1 MNNKDHIEFL
11 KKWDLLISEFNTW
24 SNDNPLKKIFYDKFR
39 FKNFSIWWCSN
50 FINRFNTLDPLW
62 LEDMFYIKYNKIKN
76 KKKKRISIFS
86 NFLKS
91 FLSSLLSFVVSK
103 FILKNSIIDN
113 QSKNI
118 TWFHSLS
125 YNLITSNEM
134 IVDRLYKKTPLDDL
148 KNDTRSNYLIKI
160 FTSKKFFLHIFKEV
174 RSLNYKIKNL
184 GRNAYIVDKS
194 LYFTDILYVYW
205 ISFWFLLKIKF
216 LILFMK
222 KNKYENLFKI
232 NGINYTNVL
241 EPLLIS
247 SFLGP
252 IQRGLLHGISM
263 ERFFY
268 NREKNQKIVTY
279 GELLQGIRAV
289 YHFLNGLRK
298 NIKIASIQHAWISPY
313 KLEHIFHREDFRVNS
328 EFRAS
333 KHSPRP
339 NILLAQGERSSNL
352 YRNFFPKDDI
362 KIIGCLKYDDD
373 YFDDLRNKEKE
384 RDVRIKL
391 NLSESDKVLLIVP
404 SIGDETEIINI
415 LKKFNYNNYRV
426 ILSPHPSVFEETV
439 EIFYKLLEK
448 IPNIEHYRE
457 LTSTDLIRVSDC
469 VIGCKS
475 VLLIEA
481 AIAGVPAIRVCS
493 INFRPSYGLNDIIP
507 LAYDTS
513 GLENLL
519 GKLKNKDYYQNNIKK
534 QLNDN
539 FYDLYE
545 ARGND
550 LFWTLVSK
558 M

>member
-24 SNDNPLKKIFYDKFR
+24 SNDNPLKKIFYEKFI
-39 FKNFSIWWCSN
+39 FKNLSIWWCSN

-62 LEDMFYIKYNKIKN
+62 LEDMFCIKYSKIKN
-76 KKKKRISIFS
+76 KKKKKILIFS
-86 NFLKS
+86 NFFKS
-91 FLSSLLSFVVSK
+91 FLSTLLSFVLSK
-103 FILKNSIIDN
+103 FILKNSIVDN

-125 YNLITSNEM
+125 YNLVISNE
-134 IVDRLYKKTPLDDL
+134 IVVDRLYKKTPLDDV
-148 KNDTRSNYLIKI
+148 KNNTRSNYIIKI

-194 LYFTDILYVYW
+194 LHFTDILFVYW
-205 ISFWFLLKIKF
+205 ISFWFLIKIKF

-222 KNKYENLFKI
+222 KDKYENLFKI
-232 NGINYTNVL
+232 NGINYANVL

-252 IQRGLLHGISM
+252 IQRGLLYGISM

-268 NREKNQKIVTY
+268 NKEINQKIVTY

-289 YHFLNGLRK
+289 YHFLHGLRK
-298 NIKIASIQHAWISPY
+298 NIKVASIQHAWISPY
-313 KLEHIFHREDFRVNS
+313 KLEHIFHREDFRVKS
-328 EFRAS
+328 EFRAL

-373 YFDDLRNKEKE
+373 YFDDLSNKEKE

-391 NLSESDKVLLIVP
+391 NLSVSDQVLLIVP

-415 LKKFNYNNYRV
+415 LKKFNHNKYRV

-439 EIFYKLLEK
+439 ETFNKLLKK

-457 LTSTDLIRVSDC
+457 LTSTDLLRVSDC

-481 AIAGVPAIRVCS
+481 AIARVPAIRVCS
-493 INFRPSYGLNDIIP
+493 ISFRPSYGLNDIIP

-513 GLENLL
+513 SLENLL

-550 LFWTLVSK
+550 LFWTSVSK